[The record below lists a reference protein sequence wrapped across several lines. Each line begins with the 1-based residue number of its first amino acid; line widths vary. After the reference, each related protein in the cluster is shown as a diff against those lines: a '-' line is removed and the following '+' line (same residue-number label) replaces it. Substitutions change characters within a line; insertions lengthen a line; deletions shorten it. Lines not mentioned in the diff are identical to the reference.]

1 MREEKFL
8 SLTEE
13 LKKRTDNAEE
23 IVLALKDLYSIYST
37 DICSWLGSLFDPD
50 IGGFYYSNSAKQT
63 HGFLPDIESTNQVL
77 IFLEYSG
84 LISSYN
90 SIPEWVRNKIERYI
104 CYLQDP
110 DNGFFYHLQWDKA
123 VAELKPNRL
132 ARDYTGAGHIA
143 YMLDFKL
150 PYNRRELIKKGREN
164 KVPPHLLSKDNFL
177 KYLNSFDWKKDAYR
191 PASSL
196 ASQYTLIEE
205 QYLVDVLL
213 DFFDSIQ
220 NAKTGLFESRDNP
233 GVLDSY
239 SAISHIYMVSGR
251 PLKYVDRAIPAL
263 LDRLNNDEKAGVNTL
278 NHTWSSVRHI
288 INILK
293 ESDKNLGQNNVEKVL
308 KEAYRIAPKAILKT
322 KDGLVNFLKPD
333 NTFSYDKFTNASTS
347 QGMPVAIPGVVE
359 GDVNATYLCTTG
371 ITRAIF
377 ASLDSMDH
385 YVPIFEPEDYEKF
398 LSALPHPKE
407 DF

>member
-23 IVLALKDLYSIYST
+23 IVLALRDLYSIYSS

-50 IGGFYYSNSAKQT
+50 IGGFYYSNSAKRT

-77 IFLEYSG
+77 IMLKNLG
-84 LISSYN
+84 LISSYD
-90 SIPEWVRNKIERYI
+90 SIPEWVRSKIERYI

-110 DNGFFYHLQWDKA
+110 ENGLFYHLQWDKE
-123 VAELKPNRL
+123 VAELKPSRL
-132 ARDYTGAGHIA
+132 ARDYTGANHIA
-143 YMLDFKL
+143 YMLGFEV
-150 PYNRRELIKKGREN
+150 PYSHKELITKDREN
-164 KVPPHLLSKDNFL
+164 RVPPHVLSKDNFL

-196 ASQYTLIEE
+196 ASQYNLIEE

-213 DFFDSIQ
+213 DFLDSIQ

-239 SAISHIYMVSGR
+239 SAISHIYMVAKR
-251 PLKYVDRAIPAL
+251 PLKYVDRAIPAV
-263 LDRLNNDEKAGVNTL
+263 LDRLNDDAKMEANTL
-278 NHTWSSVRHI
+278 NHIWSSVKHI
-288 INILK
+288 ISILK

-308 KEAYRIAPKAILKT
+308 KETYRIAPKAILKT
-322 KDGLVNFLKPD
+322 KEGLLDFLKSD
-333 NTFSYDKFTNASTS
+333 NTFSYDRFTNAAVS

-377 ASLDSMDH
+377 AALDILWQ

-407 DF
+407 GF